1 MAIYEAIAVKA
12 KKLPNISYELRK
24 AAIKIFNL
32 KDGQVKV
39 MKRTLC
45 TDKHIFSIL
54 LGWNFKCL
62 KHS

>member
-32 KDGQVKV
+32 KDVQVKV

-54 LGWNFKCL
+54 LG
-62 KHS
+62 

>member
-12 KKLPNISYELRK
+12 KELPNISYELRK

-32 KDGQVKV
+32 KDVQVKV

-54 LGWNFKCL
+54 LG
-62 KHS
+62 